1 MLTSCLRLSISFMW
15 INFFTGFPFLYLS
28 ANPLHPINFEFHH
41 RESLIISS
49 NEDDDDVKEYD
60 YDYDDHPNTK
70 GNSHIRKKR
79 EAKWSPDYDL
89 YGQWAE
95 EYYAQYESAELSIA
109 GDRVP
114 KGDIIDQLLSKTPNK
129 TEEELLKR
137 ESDKK
142 KKAAL
147 ETGLIIGTWIVGIL
161 VVTCVV
167 YVLAKRVIFRLFCDF
182 CDVLRF
188 KDKTSRFLSTFEPG
202 VYVHKNGEKE
212 HYSPTEEELEA
223 LKEVRKLMYS
233 VY

>member
-1 MLTSCLRLSISFMW
+1 MIQWMITTMIFNQIGIKTS
-15 INFFTGFPFLYLS
+15 G
-28 ANPLHPINFEFHH
+28 NPLHPIHFEFHH
-41 RESLIISS
+41 RETLIIS
-49 NEDDDDVKEYD
+49 NNDDDVKEYD
-60 YDYDDHPNTK
+60 YDYDDPKTE

-79 EAKWSPDYDL
+79 AAKWSPDYDL

-109 GDRVP
+109 EGRAP
-114 KGDIIDQLLSKTPNK
+114 KGDLIDQLLRKAPNK
-129 TEEELLKR
+129 TEEELLRR
-137 ESDKK
+137 ESQKK
-142 KKAAL
+142 KKAVL

-161 VVTCVV
+161 VVVCVV
-167 YVLAKRVIFRLFCDF
+167 QILAKRVLFRIFCDF

-212 HYSPTEEELEA
+212 HYTPTEEELEA